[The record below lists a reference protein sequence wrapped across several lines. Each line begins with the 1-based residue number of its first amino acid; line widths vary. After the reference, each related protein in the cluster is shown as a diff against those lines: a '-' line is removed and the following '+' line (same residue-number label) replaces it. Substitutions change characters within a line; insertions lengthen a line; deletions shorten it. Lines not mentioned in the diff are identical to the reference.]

1 MMVSLAAFSIDLAEN
16 AQSEAHSSVPPQRH
30 TIKAQ
35 DVPKLGSSSIR
46 DSIREQLHALSIGDT
61 HPDRGLS
68 SDKVKSYPAIIGEC
82 VSKPQTPTSS
92 ASRPR
97 KP

>member
-1 MMVSLAAFSIDLAEN
+1 MMVRAFARRRHQNGPLTEDRLV
-16 AQSEAHSSVPPQRH
+16 SSSQRH

-82 VSKPQTPTSS
+82 V
-92 ASRPR
+92 
-97 KP
+97 